1 MTNAKNRANMR
12 CVKFSPEQLAQLF
25 QGAKQEGMSETD
37 YIRWKVVGAVPG
49 NQRRDAQNKRRRRER
64 AQGIPARKGLEAQA
78 RNGTEIEGGPPE
90 PPRTVSEPD
99 LTDFNTELAVARVT
113 RLDIPRVRELVAKGE
128 LKIVNGDVVLAGRLV
143 GKL

>member
-12 CVKFSPEQLAQLF
+12 CVKFSPEQLGILF
-25 QGAKQEGMSETD
+25 AEAKKAGCSETD
-37 YIRWKVVGAVPG
+37 YIRWKTVGAVPG
-49 NQRRDAQNKRRRRER
+49 QQRKDAANRRHRRER
-64 AQGIPARKGLEAQA
+64 AEKAQA
-78 RNGTEIEGGPPE
+78 LAEQAIGPENGLKTGGGSPDVPG
-90 PPRTVSEPD
+90 TPD